1 MSSAGR
7 RARGRPIGTGLD
19 DRLTLQ
25 KMADMIVAD
34 PSMRPTTAAKRALDA
49 PGESTIRRLQVKW
62 KAGGTRYLGDARA
75 KRSAAIVP
83 RRTAAPYSPRTFRH
97 LGEAQRKLS
106 EAISPRMREVHEAM
120 NSPAMQAAQEALRR
134 YQESPEMRAMQESMR
149 RFEESPAVQAMR
161 EAQRRYA
168 ESPAIRAMQ
177 ELQSSPTMRAIQELQ
192 SSPTMQAMREL
203 NARLAI
209 DKPF

>member
-7 RARGRPIGTGLD
+7 PRGRPIGTGLD

-25 KMADMIVAD
+25 KMADMIASD
-34 PSMRPTTAAKRALDA
+34 PSMKPTTAAKRALDA

-62 KAGGTRYLGDARA
+62 KAGGAQYLADARV
-75 KRSAAIVP
+75 KRSAAMVP
-83 RRTAAPYSPRTFRH
+83 KRTAAPYSPRTFRH
-97 LGEAQRKLS
+97 LAEAHRKLS
-106 EAISPRMREVHEAM
+106 EAIAPRMREVHEAM

-134 YQESPEMRAMQESMR
+134 YQESPEMRAMQESIR

-177 ELQSSPTMRAIQELQ
+177 ELQSSPTTRAIQELQ

-203 NARLAI
+203 SARLAI
-209 DKPF
+209 DNPF